1 MKVQRDIFQLYFI
14 MGSQNTKKNPVDILE
29 QAIKGGIT
37 CFQFREKGNDAKK
50 GLDRINLGLNLR
62 KLCRENNIPFI
73 VNDDVELAIKLDADG
88 IHVGQDDI
96 AIDELRKIV
105 PSHYMIGL
113 STSTIEESLEAERLN
128 VDYIGVGPVYKTTTK
143 DDALQPIGLKGLQKI
158 RKETTIPIVAIG
170 GINETN
176 AQAVVKHGADGIA
189 LISAISQAKNPEE
202 TSKHLRKVFNNKKT
216 S

>member
-1 MKVQRDIFQLYFI
+1 MLKLYFI
-14 MGSQNTKKNPVDILE
+14 MGSQNTKSDPVDILKA
-29 QAIKGGIT
+29 AIAGGIT
-37 CFQFREKGNDAKK
+37 CFQYREKGEHAKV

-170 GINETN
+170 GI
-176 AQAVVKHGADGIA
+176 
-189 LISAISQAKNPEE
+189 
-202 TSKHLRKVFNNKKT
+202 
-216 S
+216 